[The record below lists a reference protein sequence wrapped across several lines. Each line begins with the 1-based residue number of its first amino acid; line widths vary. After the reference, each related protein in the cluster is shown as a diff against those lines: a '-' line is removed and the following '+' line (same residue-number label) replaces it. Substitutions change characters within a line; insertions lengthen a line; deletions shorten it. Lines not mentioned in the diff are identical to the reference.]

1 MLQRGLVTGPL
12 KRTQKGS
19 EGERYR
25 LVRLALNGIELR
37 NYGLLESAQG
47 VCMLEGNTFA
57 GVRTRADER
66 DPESKAHSRYTSRLQ
81 GNQ

>member
-25 LVRLALNGIELR
+25 LVCLALNGIELR
-37 NYGLLESAQG
+37 NDGLLDPAQG
-47 VCMLEGNTFA
+47 LCMLEGNTFA
-57 GVRTRADER
+57 GATSRASER
-66 DPESKAHSRYTSRLQ
+66 DPESKAHSRYTSRRQ